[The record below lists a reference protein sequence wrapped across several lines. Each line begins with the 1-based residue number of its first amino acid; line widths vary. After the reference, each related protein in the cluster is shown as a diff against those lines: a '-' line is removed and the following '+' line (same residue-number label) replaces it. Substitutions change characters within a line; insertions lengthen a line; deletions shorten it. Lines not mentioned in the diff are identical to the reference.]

1 MIRHLLSA
9 HSFSHKLIVGLLFV
23 LFSSAAVLSSSA
35 DQTKELLI
43 GIEPEHNIFYQ
54 MQRYRYLSGY
64 LSEQLG
70 VQVNLTIMSR
80 YGEVTSRFKS
90 LRLDG
95 AFLTPYTA
103 TMCIDTWNLVPIV
116 NPVNLNGES
125 TSQGYIFVR
134 KDSGIQ
140 SIKDMQGK
148 SIVFVDP
155 ATMEGYLFPLAL
167 LKRYGIADMRN
178 FFNRFSFSGSNA
190 SAFFAVLDGRAD
202 IGAAKSTVFDKLV
215 LDDPSIQQE
224 LVIIAQSHKFP
235 EITLCMR
242 SDIDP
247 DLRTALSTVL
257 LNMDKTPDGEKVLKQ
272 FQALRFIE
280 PSMEAFVRVKKMAQ
294 EAQAAVAGH

>member
-1 MIRHLLSA
+1 
-9 HSFSHKLIVGLLFV
+9 
-23 LFSSAAVLSSSA
+23 
-35 DQTKELLI
+35 
-43 GIEPEHNIFYQ
+43 
-54 MQRYRYLSGY
+54 
-64 LSEQLG
+64 
-70 VQVNLTIMSR
+70 
-80 YGEVTSRFKS
+80 
-90 LRLDG
+90 
-95 AFLTPYTA
+95 
-103 TMCIDTWNLVPIV
+103 
-116 NPVNLNGES
+116 
-125 TSQGYIFVR
+125 
-134 KDSGIQ
+134 
-140 SIKDMQGK
+140 
-148 SIVFVDP
+148 
-155 ATMEGYLFPLAL
+155 MEGYLFPLAL